1 MTFNHYIL
9 KRKIETIFI
18 YPFVLLGRCIA
29 LFKPLDKE
37 YTIFFFFPFYHTGGA
52 EKVHALIT
60 QAVGNNNCIIFFTK
74 KSSDTTFLNNFKQSN
89 CVIKNISTYT
99 DNKWLYFLN
108 LIYRGIITNYINHQK
123 TKPIVFNGQCNFAY
137 KISPWINKEIKQIE
151 LIHSFNS
158 FSWIR
163 VPFIPYYQQNIT
175 VSKQVINW
183 HIEHYKKINFPEK
196 LFDKFSFIE
205 TKIKLPTEP
214 FKKDFDS
221 NIKVIYVGRGTPDKR
236 VHLAA
241 MIADKVKKLKLKID
255 FSFAG
260 NVKEVV
266 PINLQNNINFLGD
279 ITDEQKLA
287 DLYIQ
292 SHILL
297 VTSSTE
303 SGPLVILEA
312 MAYGLAV
319 ITIDVGFAPNY
330 IKQDINGYKIS
341 IEKNEKEIV
350 NEMTE
355 YLVTLF
361 NDKNKLKKISENN
374 IEIAKKYFGIEHFFD
389 AYRELF
395 NK

>member
-1 MTFNHYIL
+1 MTYNHYIL
-9 KRKIETIFI
+9 KRKIENIFI

-99 DNKWLYFLN
+99 DNKWLYFFN
-108 LIYRGIITNYINHQK
+108 LIYRGIITGYINKQ
-123 TKPIVFNGQCNFAY
+123 TLQPIVFNGQSNFGY
-137 KISPWINKEIKQIE
+137 KISPWIKPTIKQIE

-163 VPFIPYYQQNIT
+163 VPFINYYQQNIT
-175 VSKQVINW
+175 VSKQVIEW
-183 HIEHYKKINFPEK
+183 HINNYKKINFPEK
-196 LFDKFSFIE
+196 LFNTFSFIE
-205 TKIKLPTEP
+205 TKIKLPNEI
-214 FKKDFDS
+214 FKKNFDT
-221 NIKVIYVGRGTPDKR
+221 NIKIIYVGRGTADKR

-241 MIADKVKKLKLKID
+241 MIAKKVKTINSNID

-260 NVKEVV
+260 NVRDSI
-266 PINLQNNINFLGD
+266 PTNLHSNIQLLGD
-279 ITDEQKLA
+279 IDENKLA

-312 MAYGLAV
+312 MAYGLGI
-319 ITIDVGFAPNY
+319 ITTDVGFAPSY
-330 IKQDINGYKIS
+330 IEQGVNGYKVS
-341 IEKNEKEIV
+341 AEKHEEQIV
-350 NEMTE
+350 NDMTDFII
-355 YLVTLF
+355 TLTKDI
-361 NDKNKLKKISENN
+361 NSLKIMSERN
-374 IEIAKKYFGIEHFFD
+374 IEIANTTFGIEHFFE
-389 AYRELF
+389 AYQKLF
-395 NK
+395 NAL

>member
-1 MTFNHYIL
+1 LIAVL
-9 KRKIETIFI
+9 KPRKNQYRI
-18 YPFVLLGRCIA
+18 YL
-29 LFKPLDKE
+29 
-37 YTIFFFFPFYHTGGA
+37 FFPFYHIGGA
-52 EKVHALIT
+52 EKVHAQIAKAT
-60 QAVGNNNCIIFFTK
+60 GGKDCVIYFTK
-74 KSSDTTFLNNFKQSN
+74 KSESEGFLNEFKESG
-89 CVIKNISTYT
+89 CIIKNISACT

-108 LIYRGIITNYINHQK
+108 LIYRGIISGIINRQTN
-123 TKPIVFNGQCNFAY
+123 KPIVFNGQCNFGY
-137 KISPWINKEIKQIE
+137 KISPWVNKKIKQIE

-163 VPFIPYYQQNIT
+163 MPFIKYYQQNIT

-183 HIEHYKKINFPEK
+183 HIKHYKKINFPEK

-205 TKIKLPTEP
+205 TKIKLPTKP

-221 NIKVIYVGRGTPDKR
+221 NIKVIYVGRGTSDKR

-241 MIADKVKKLKLKID
+241 MIAEKVKNLKLKID

-266 PINLQNNINFLGD
+266 PINLQCNINFLGD

-287 DLYIQ
+287 DFYIQ

-319 ITIDVGFAPNY
+319 ITTDVGFAPNY
-330 IKQDINGYKIS
+330 IKQEINGYKVS
-341 IEKNEKEIV
+341 VKKNEEEIV

-355 YLVTLF
+355 YLLTLF

-374 IEIAKKYFGIEHFFD
+374 IEIAKKYFGIEHFIE
-389 AYRELF
+389 AYQKLF
-395 NK
+395 NTF